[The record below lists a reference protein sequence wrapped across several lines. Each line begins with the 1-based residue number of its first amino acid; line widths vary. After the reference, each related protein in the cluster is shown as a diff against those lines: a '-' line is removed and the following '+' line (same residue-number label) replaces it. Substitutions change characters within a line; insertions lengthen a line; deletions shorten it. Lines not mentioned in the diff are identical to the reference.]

1 MENWLEQA
9 KSDSGYHT
17 WSEAWTAEE
26 VMAAETK
33 DNEHR
38 EETTEKSVVSSQ
50 LGHSTQWHQWRS
62 LHTVTPV
69 TVTPHSDTS
78 DGHSTQW
85 HQWRSLHTVTPV
97 TVTPHSGTSDGH
109 STQWHQWRSF
119 HTVTVTPY
127 SDTSDDSNSQ

>member
-62 LHTVTPV
+62 
-69 TVTPHSDTS
+69 
-78 DGHSTQW
+78 
-85 HQWRSLHTVTPV
+85 
-97 TVTPHSGTSDGH
+97 
-109 STQWHQWRSF
+109 F